1 VLRDRAAARHR
12 ELGED
17 YLARVERWLASEP
30 DFEKRQEILEK
41 AQAEYPFETRY
52 ADELH
57 HLQREKAL
65 TESLAA
71 KARDFEKRGQTAEAL
86 MQWRQLRNIHPAYP
100 NLDDLIGHCE
110 AIVDRQQRKVKV
122 QRLLP
127 QGQAQLAAGEFAE
140 GYETLHEAW
149 GLSQDIED
157 LLRPAAPDLIAAAD
171 IVLPAHARLA
181 EQMTSLARS
190 LDGGLSL

>member
-1 VLRDRAAARHR
+1 M
-12 ELGED
+12 
-17 YLARVERWLASEP
+17 
-30 DFEKRQEILEK
+30 
-41 AQAEYPFETRY
+41 
-52 ADELH
+52 H